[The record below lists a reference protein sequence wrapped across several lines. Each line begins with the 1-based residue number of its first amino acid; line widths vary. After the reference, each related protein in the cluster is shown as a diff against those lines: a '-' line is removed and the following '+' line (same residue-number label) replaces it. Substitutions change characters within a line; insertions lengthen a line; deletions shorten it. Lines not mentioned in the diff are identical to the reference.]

1 MIAQFIILVEN
12 VYQWEI
18 MMVMGTMKEMK
29 EMKVMKEV
37 VTKQS

>member
-1 MIAQFIILVEN
+1 MIAQFIILVET

-29 EMKVMKEV
+29 ETKVMKEV
-37 VTKQS
+37 VTKLS